1 MLLFMKHPDL
11 HCSTCPAWKEC
22 AFQNLNTPRLNALF
36 LGKNCLTIAKHQEVF
51 SVNSKPQGVYCI
63 RRGMIKLV
71 NRGEQAG
78 IEQILNIASP
88 GEIIGL
94 DVVLGEGTFHYSAE
108 TLEESEIC
116 LIDKDTFVDLMA
128 ESADLSREILK
139 RAFSSVKN
147 RDAIISRLTQYNV
160 RERTA
165 LTLLSLVAEH
175 GIRTSAGIKLDL
187 HLTRKEIGQYSGTV
201 QESIIRVLS
210 DFKSEGLIDLHK
222 SEITILST
230 ELLAGVFKQAEKPL

>member
-1 MLLFMKHPDL
+1 M
-11 HCSTCPAWKEC
+11 
-22 AFQNLNTPRLNALF
+22 
-36 LGKNCLTIAKHQEVF
+36 VF
-51 SVNSKPQGVYCI
+51 SVNSKPLGVYCI
-63 RRGMIKLV
+63 RRGMVKLV
-71 NRGEQAG
+71 NHGEQVG

-94 DVVLGEGTFHYSAE
+94 DVVVGEQSFHYSAE
-108 TLEESEIC
+108 TLEETEIC
-116 LIDKDTFVDLMA
+116 LIETDTFVDLMA
-128 ESADLSREILK
+128 KNVELSKEILA
-139 RAFSSVKN
+139 RAFNSVKG

-175 GIRTSAGIKLDL
+175 GVRTKAGIKLDL

-210 DFKSEGLIDLHK
+210 DFKSEGLINLHK
-222 SEITILST
+222 SKITILST
-230 ELLAGVFKQAEKPL
+230 ELLTSVFRPLK